1 MARAVQS
8 DQSPKVTPNRPI
20 SPDLKSWIKNC
31 IVPILV
37 REYLATQQ
45 IQIVSERDEVLES
58 DVTTATAARVSH

>member
-1 MARAVQS
+1 MASAVQS
-8 DQSPKVTPNRPI
+8 DRSPKVTPIRLI

-58 DVTTATAARVSH
+58 DVTTAIAARVSH